1 MYITFL
7 CPSISSLCL
16 CSSHP
21 LPLPPAS
28 HPSCFFSPPLLNLLH
43 TPSYCPPLYSSLVLK
58 YGTTLL
64 YINLL
69 FIQMR
74 INLPAIL
81 PYYRHW
87 DNLATNILSLH
98 TLHS

>member
-7 CPSISSLCL
+7 CPSIFFSVLVFLPSLASS
-16 CSSHP
+16 SY
-21 LPLPPAS
+21 LPPFPLLFS
-28 HPSCFFSPPLLNLLH
+28 SPPQ
-43 TPSYCPPLYSSLVLK
+43 PSSYSPPLYSSLVFK
-58 YGTTLL
+58 CGTTLL

-69 FIQMR
+69 FIQ
-74 INLPAIL
+74 IHISLPAIL

-87 DNLATNILSLH
+87 DNLAINILSLH

>member
-7 CPSISSLCL
+7 CPSIFSLCL
-16 CSSHP
+16 CSSHL

-28 HPSCFFSPPLLNLLH
+28 HPSRFFSPPLLNLLH
-43 TPSYCPPLYSSLVLK
+43 TVH
-58 YGTTLL
+58 L
-64 YINLL
+64 YIALSSSSVGPPSSTSTSCS
-69 FIQMR
+69 FKMR

-81 PYYRHW
+81 PYYCHW